1 MYTRS
6 YGGDKTD
13 LPIPPDRYDG
23 IAISEELSA
32 QNRDT
37 GATLTDFSPPDEGA
51 VDRRVETKNPWERE
65 AVETSSAANDSDESV
80 TASVGARESG
90 LFSGIPFL
98 SGLFGGGSIPF
109 LSSVKM
115 PKIGIEEI
123 LIIGAAL
130 LMFFSKNGDKECAII
145 LTLLLFIN

>member
-13 LPIPPDRYDG
+13 MPIPPDRYDG

-32 QNRDT
+32 QNRNT
-37 GATLTDFSPPDEGA
+37 GPTLTDFSPPDEVVG
-51 VDRRVETKNPWERE
+51 DYRVETKNPWERE
-65 AVETSSAANDSDESV
+65 AVEAPAAADGSGESV
-80 TASVGARESG
+80 SASVGARESG

-98 SGLFGGGSIPF
+98 SGLFGGGNIPF

-115 PKIGIEEI
+115 PRIGIEEI

-145 LTLLLFIN
+145 LALLLFIN